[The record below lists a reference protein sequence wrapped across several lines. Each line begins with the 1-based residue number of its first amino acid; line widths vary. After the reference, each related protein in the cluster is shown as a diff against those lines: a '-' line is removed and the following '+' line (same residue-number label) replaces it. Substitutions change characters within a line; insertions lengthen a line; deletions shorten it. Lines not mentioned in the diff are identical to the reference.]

1 VFLEVYPQVLGV
13 STHKVCVR
21 CGELKPHEAFYVCK
35 SKPDGLQ
42 YNCKSCCSELGKANY
57 KGNEAR
63 YAEMHREWYENN
75 KERRAEMSRAWRV
88 THPER
93 ATEIKKAWVAANHE
107 RSRATQKAWYETN
120 KEYATKRNKAWYDAN
135 KGRRAKQVKE
145 WQTANPDKRRVYS
158 HRYRARKLSAGGV
171 CTADDLAA
179 IRAAQTDKKGR
190 LICWRCGKPI
200 KGAPHLDHWIPLDKG
215 GSDGPG
221 NKHYMH
227 ARCNLTKSAKMPAEL
242 GRLL

>member
-1 VFLEVYPQVLGV
+1 VFLEVYPQVLGI
-13 STHKVCVR
+13 STHKLCRR
-21 CGELKPHEAFYVCK
+21 CGEMKLRDEFFRCK
-35 SKPDGLQ
+35 SRPDGLQ

-63 YAEMHREWYENN
+63 YAEMHRQWYEAN
-75 KERRAEMSRAWRV
+75 KDRRAEMSRAWYEANK
-88 THPER
+88 ER
-93 ATEIKKAWVAANHE
+93 FAEYVKEWATANRE
-107 RSRATQKAWYETN
+107 RLQETQKAWYEAN
-120 KEYATKRNKAWYDAN
+120 KEYARAYNKSWYEAN
-135 KGRRAKQVKE
+135 KDRRDKRIKE
-145 WQTANPDKRRVYS
+145 WQTANPDKRRVYC
-158 HRYRARKLSAGGV
+158 HRYRARKLSAGGA

-179 IRAAQTDKKGR
+179 IRAAQTDKKGC

-227 ARCNLTKSAKMPAEL
+227 AKCNLSKGAKLPAEI